1 MSNNT
6 ISISFQVTDTNRSF
20 AQLSVKAD
28 ELRKL
33 MVASVEQAEQLKSEF
48 VNIASVATS
57 LRAISDV
64 FQ

>member
-6 ISISFQVTDTNRSF
+6 ISISFQVTDANKGL
-20 AQLSVKAD
+20 AQLSVNAD

-33 MVASVEQAEQLKSEF
+33 LVASVEQAEQLKSKF
-48 VNIASVATS
+48 VNIASYATTF
-57 LRAISDV
+57 RTISDV

>member
-6 ISISFQVTDTNRSF
+6 ISISFQVTDANKGL
-20 AQLSVKAD
+20 AQLSVNAD

-33 MVASVEQAEQLKSEF
+33 LVASVEQAEQLKSEF